1 MTAPIDLAVL
11 FADVS
16 GSTHLYET
24 LGDERALAAI
34 GRCLT
39 LMREVSEAHSGR
51 VVKTIGDEVMSIFPL
66 ADEAAQ
72 AAVAMHA
79 RLAAETFDT
88 RLALR
93 IGFHFGAALES
104 EGDVY
109 GDSVNVA
116 ARLAGIA
123 HASQIITSGGTA
135 AMLSPWLRARTRALA
150 ALTVKGKAHDVDV
163 WELLWQESADDLT
176 TLATRVNVL
185 RARVRLRHGE
195 REIVLDERQTTLAL
209 GRDAQNDVVIGDRMA
224 SRLHA
229 HIERRRDHFVLVDH
243 SSNGTFVTP
252 DGEAEIPLRR
262 EEFVLRGRGRITFG
276 HAHAI
281 DGRETVEFEC
291 ESRGTADR
299 P

>member
-1 MTAPIDLAVL
+1 MTAPTDLAVL

-16 GSTHLYET
+16 GSTHLYES
-24 LGDERALAAI
+24 LGDERALATI
-34 GRCLT
+34 GRCLS

-51 VVKTIGDEVMSIFPL
+51 VVKTIGDEVMSVFPL
-66 ADEAAQ
+66 ADQAAQ

-79 RLAAETFDT
+79 QLAAETFDA
-88 RLALR
+88 RIALR
-93 IGFHFGAALES
+93 IGFHFGATLES
-104 EGDVY
+104 EGDLY

-123 HASQIITSGGTA
+123 HASQVITSGGTA

-150 ALTVKGKAHDVDV
+150 ALTVKGKTHDLDV
-163 WELLWQESADDLT
+163 WELVWQDSADDLT
-176 TLATRVNVL
+176 TLAARVNVL
-185 RARVRLRHGE
+185 RARVLIRHGE

-262 EEFVLRGRGRITFG
+262 EEFVLLGRGRIAFG
-276 HAHAI
+276 HTHAV
-281 DGRETVEFEC
+281 DGRETVEFDC
-291 ESRGTADR
+291 ESEGPLTR
-299 P
+299 